1 VTTGATG
8 IGCVVNA
15 AAVAARHAAWELRG
29 CFSVDAESGSWEDA
43 NRGTF
48 GGRIFGSR
56 TVGSRTVGSRTV
68 GSRTVRARW
77 PPLVIK

>member
-15 AAVAARHAAWELRG
+15 AAVAARHRRELRR

-68 GSRTVRARW
+68 RARW